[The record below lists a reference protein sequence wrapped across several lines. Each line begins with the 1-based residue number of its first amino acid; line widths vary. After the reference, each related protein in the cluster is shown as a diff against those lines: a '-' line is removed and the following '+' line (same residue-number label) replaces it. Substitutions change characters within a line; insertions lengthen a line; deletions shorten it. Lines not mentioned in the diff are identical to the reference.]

1 VWQLQKQ
8 GHVVAMVGDGL
19 NDAPVLAGA
28 DVSLAMADGTALAQR
43 AADMVIT
50 SPSLLR
56 VPQAILLARK
66 TRRIVRQNLAWA
78 LAYNLV
84 ALPLAATGQV
94 TPWIAALGMALSS
107 LLVTLNAL
115 RLTRMAH

>member
-1 VWQLQKQ
+1 MRELDPDACLFPATLILPPGMWQS
-8 GHVVAMVGDGL
+8 
-19 NDAPVLAGA
+19 DAPH
-28 DVSLAMADGTALAQR
+28 D
-43 AADMVIT
+43 
-50 SPSLLR
+50 
-56 VPQAILLARK
+56 
-66 TRRIVRQNLAWA
+66 
-78 LAYNLV
+78 LV